1 MYNNSKIATAIKL
14 ALSFGVAGTL
24 LATTPNL
31 YAQEAVDEDT
41 VEKISITG
49 SRIQR
54 TDLEGALP
62 VSIISRDDI
71 VASGDVSIGEVL
83 RNFPGNNQGSFTP
96 QAGSSAQTTTNV
108 SLRGLGSNRT
118 LVLVNGRRLPS
129 DGLGGGSGQNL
140 SLIPAAAVER
150 IEILRDGASAIY
162 GSEAIAGVI
171 NIILRKDFD
180 GMQFAVR
187 AGRPSRDGGGE
198 EDVFSIVGGFSSDKG
213 SLTFVAEHKEV
224 TTLFQNERESIA
236 ANRDGWVG
244 YSDNSDPANYR
255 VTDFFGDG
263 TNVLGP
269 WQPADNCDSDN
280 IRETPGIIRTNPVT
294 GEQQTVTNRECM
306 FPFANVSAWLPS
318 FKNSTLF
325 VNGNVNVTDSLTVFA
340 QSTFT
345 RLESF
350 ARYAPIPLVDGFG
363 MTVLATD
370 PLNPTFG
377 SDDVQDVLVKWRP
390 QALGNRNFRIETI
403 QMDFQTGFSWDSD
416 IGTLSASAQWAKQD
430 SSDKTENLV
439 LFSAVFDA
447 IENNQINPFGDPD
460 DVATAADLIR
470 ADSFREAE
478 VDLEVYN
485 IDWASELDVGL
496 SGGDLAYSVGYEF
509 RSEDFAETFDP
520 LTRTGAIFGSVG
532 APSGGGRDARSAY
545 VEVVLPILDEFEVS
559 YAGRHDEFSLPDVG
573 EFTQSLRARYEINED
588 LVVRASFSEG
598 FRVPDIDTLLQEGG
612 SSTDQAIDRTLCNSV
627 GGDLTNPLCI
637 TGEITAERRPGADTQ
652 PEFSETL
659 SVGIAWDIT
668 SDWGLVVDW
677 YNTEIKDQISFLS
690 TQSVLDLEAT
700 GADPSVFN
708 VDVVRDNQGE
718 IIKVI
723 NGFANLPGFE
733 TSGLDIS
740 TNYTLSDTEIGD
752 FRFKFD
758 ANYVFN
764 FDRETAP
771 GVGIYDVVGFA
782 TGGGGN
788 PEYRAVASIDWLLSD
803 FSANVSINHTA
814 GYDARS
820 PEDVFLNNVPAD
832 VGSLPSHTT
841 MDASVNYMS
850 SWGTTFTLGARNLTD
865 KVSVSNLHAFGSDV
879 YDKNLGEIVGRVV
892 YLNLKHDF

>member
-1 MYNNSKIATAIKL
+1 MFTYTKL
-14 ALSFGVAGTL
+14 ANATKMALTLGVVTTGLGSSQNL
-24 LATTPNL
+24 LA
-31 YAQEAVDEDT
+31 QETSEDDN

-54 TDLEGALP
+54 TDIEGALP
-62 VSIISRDDI
+62 VSIISREDI

-150 IEILRDGASAIY
+150 IEVLRDGASAIY

-171 NIILRKDFD
+171 NIILREDFD
-180 GMQFAVR
+180 GMQFSLR
-187 AGRPSRDGGGE
+187 SGKPSRSGGGN
-198 EDVFSIVGGFSSDKG
+198 EDVFSVVGGFSSDKG
-213 SLTFVAEHKEV
+213 NLTFVAEHKEV

-255 VTDFFGDG
+255 VRDFFGDG
-263 TNVLGP
+263 TSVLGP
-269 WQPADNCDSDN
+269 WQPAANCETDNV
-280 IRETPGIIRTNPVT
+280 RETPGILRTNPVT

-325 VNGNVNVTDSLTVFA
+325 VNGNVSVTDNLEVFA

-363 MTVLATD
+363 MTVQATD

-377 SDDVQDVLVKWRP
+377 SDDPQNVLVKWRP

-403 QMDFQTGFSWDSD
+403 QMDFQTGFTWNTDVGS
-416 IGTLSASAQWAKQD
+416 LSASAQWAKQD

-447 IENNQINPFGDPD
+447 IENNQINPFGNPD
-460 DVATAADLIR
+460 DVAAAADLIR

-485 IDWASELDVGL
+485 IDWGGEWDFGL

-532 APSGGGRDARSAY
+532 APSGGGRDSRSAY
-545 VEVVLPILDEFEVS
+545 IEVVVPILDELEVS
-559 YAGRHDEFSLPDVG
+559 YAGRHDKFSLPDVG
-573 EFTQSLRARYEINED
+573 EFTQSVRARYEVND
-588 LVVRASFSEG
+588 DVVIRASFAEG

-612 SSTDQAIDRTLCNSV
+612 SSTDQAIDRTSCNSV
-627 GGDLTNPLCI
+627 GGDLSNPLCI

-659 SVGIAWDIT
+659 SLGIAWDI
-668 SDWGLVVDW
+668 SENWGLVVDW
-677 YNTEIKDQISFLS
+677 YNTEITDQISFLS

-700 GADPSVFN
+700 GVDPTVFN
-708 VDVVRDNQGE
+708 VDVERDNQGE

-733 TSGLDIS
+733 TSGIDVS
-740 TNYTLSDTEIGD
+740 TNYTLTDTDFGD
-752 FRFKFD
+752 FRLKFD
-758 ANYVFN
+758 ATYVLN
-764 FDRETAP
+764 FDREIAP
-771 GVGIYDVVGFA
+771 GVGVFDVVGYA

-788 PEYRAVASIDWLLSD
+788 PEYRAVAGVDWLFGG
-803 FSANVSINHTA
+803 FSANMSVNHTA

-820 PEDVFLNNVPAD
+820 PEDEFLNNVPAD
-832 VGSLPSHTT
+832 VGTLPSHTT
-841 MDASVNYMS
+841 IDASVNYTA
-850 SWGTTFTLGARNLTD
+850 SWGTTVTLGARNLTD
-865 KVSVSNLHAFGSDV
+865 KVSVSNLHAFGNDV
-879 YDKNLGEIVGRVV
+879 YDKNLGEIIGRVV
-892 YLNLKHDF
+892 YFNLKHDF